1 MPRKRKTTAVSTKG
15 ATQAQTQSAFD
26 ASPYLPLLLILFAA
40 SGCSALIYEIV
51 WYQLLQ
57 LVIGSTAIS
66 LGVLLAT
73 FMGGLCLGSLALP
86 RVLARRQYHPLRVY
100 AAIELGIGVC
110 GLLVRICMPLV
121 DWIYVSAVGYGMP
134 AILLRAIMCAVCL
147 LPPTLLMGAS
157 LPAVA
162 RWMQTTPRGVSWLG
176 LLYGANT
183 VGAVF
188 GCLLAGF
195 YLLRVFDMASATYV
209 AALLNF
215 VIAFV
220 SYSVAKVTP
229 DQSTDESAAVA
240 PAVLSPEPSTAL
252 VIAPL
257 DWPIY
262 LTIALSGASAL
273 GAEVVWTRLL
283 GLMLGATVYTFSLIL
298 AVFLVG
304 LGLGSA
310 AGSILSRNVRSRA
323 ALGYSQLL
331 LVAAIAWT
339 AFMLA
344 RSIPFW
350 PVNPLLSGD
359 AWYTFQIDLV
369 RVIWAIFPATL
380 LWGISFPLA
389 LAAAASRDDDPGRL
403 TGGIYAAN
411 TGGAI
416 AGALAFSMILIPWIG
431 TQRCEQALIVIAAA
445 AALVVLGPFI
455 WSARSSIGA
464 ALLVAA
470 MVAAAYLVSTVSAV
484 PPALIAYGRR
494 FMLNYNHGQILYVG
508 EGLNSSIAISTW
520 DDGAIQFHVSGK
532 VEASTEIYDMRLQRS
547 LGDLAALV
555 HPDPKS
561 VLIVGF
567 GAGVTAGSFV
577 PYPSI
582 QRIVVCEM
590 EPLVPPTATKYF
602 KPQNYD
608 VKDDPRTQIVYDD
621 ARHFVLT
628 TPEKFDIITSD
639 PIHPWVKGSATLYS
653 KEYFEMVKAHLNP
666 GGVVTQWVP
675 LYESDEQ
682 TVKSEIATFLSVF
695 PGGTVWANAI
705 NGAGY
710 DVFLLGQNGPTH
722 IDVDQ
727 LQARLDSPAYARVAE
742 SLRDVGFNS
751 AVDLLS
757 IYTGQ
762 DADLRPW
769 LQNAEINRDSNLRLQ
784 YLAGLALN
792 NANEDIIYQ
801 DILRYRRFPSNI
813 ITGSPDRIG
822 LLENLMQTGGPQ

>member
-1 MPRKRKTTAVSTKG
+1 MARNSRATKKS
-15 ATQAQTQSAFD
+15 AQQAAPAPKPFD
-26 ASPYLPLLLILFAA
+26 AYRYFPLLLFLFAG
-40 SGCSALIYEIV
+40 SGCAALIYEIV

-57 LVIGSTAIS
+57 LVIGSTTIS

-86 RVLARRQYHPLRVY
+86 RYLGRRQYHPLRVY
-100 AAIELGIGVC
+100 AVIELGIGIC
-110 GLLVRICMPLV
+110 GLLVRVLMPLI
-121 DWIYVSAVGYGMP
+121 DWIYVSAVGHGMP
-134 AILLRAIMCAVCL
+134 AVLLRAILCGICL

-162 RWMQTTPRGVSWLG
+162 RWIQTTPRGVSWLG
-176 LLYGANT
+176 FLYGANT
-183 VGAVF
+183 AGAVF

-209 AALLNF
+209 AALLNA
-215 VIAFV
+215 VVAFI
-220 SYSVAKVTP
+220 SYSLAKATP
-229 DQSTDESAAVA
+229 DQSTEELPAAEAIVQSSPSAA
-240 PAVLSPEPSTAL
+240 PPRP
-252 VIAPL
+252 
-257 DWPIY
+257 WPVY

-283 GLMLGATVYTFSLIL
+283 GLMLGATVYTFSIIL

-304 LGLGSA
+304 IGIGSGIG
-310 AGSILSRNVRSRA
+310 AGLSRRMNSRA

-339 AFMLA
+339 AYMIA
-344 RSIPFW
+344 RSLPFW
-350 PVNPLLSGD
+350 PVNPLLSTD
-359 AWYTFQIDLV
+359 ASYTFQIDLV

-380 LWGISFPLA
+380 LWGASFPLA
-389 LAAAASRDDDPGRL
+389 LAAAAARDDDPGRL
-403 TGGIYAAN
+403 AGGIYAAN

-416 AGALAFSMILIPWIG
+416 LGALAFSIILIPAFG
-431 TQRCEQALIVIAAA
+431 TQQCERVLVAIALAAAVVMLAPYFIERKTPVGAIVLVCAIAASGY
-445 AALVVLGPFI
+445 LI
-455 WSARSSIGA
+455 SA
-464 ALLVAA
+464 
-470 MVAAAYLVSTVSAV
+470 VSAV

-494 FMLNYNHGQILYVG
+494 FMINYNRGQILYTG

-520 DDGAIQFHVSGK
+520 DDGALQFHVSGK
-532 VEASTEIYDMRLQRS
+532 VEASTEIYDMRLQRT
-547 LGDLAALV
+547 LGHLAGLV
-555 HPDPKS
+555 HNDPKS

-567 GAGVTAGSFV
+567 GAGVTAGTFV
-577 PYPSI
+577 TYPDM
-582 QRIVVCEM
+582 QRIVICEM
-590 EPLVPPTATKYF
+590 EPLVPKTATKYF

-608 VKDDPRTQIVYDD
+608 VMDDPRTQIVYDD
-621 ARHFVLT
+621 ARHYVLT

-653 KEYFEMVKAHLNP
+653 KEYFEMVRDHLNP

-682 TVKSEIATFLSVF
+682 TVKSEIATFFSVF

-705 NGAGY
+705 QGQGY

-727 LQARLDSPAYARVAE
+727 LQAKLNSAPYERVAQ
-742 SLRDVGFNS
+742 SLRDVGFTS

-757 IYTGQ
+757 VYTGQ
-762 DADLRPW
+762 DSDLQPW
-769 LQNAEINRDSNLRLQ
+769 LQDAEINRDSNLRLQ

-792 NANEDIIYQ
+792 NSREDAIFQ
-801 DILRYRRFPSNI
+801 AILQYRRFPSNI
-813 ITGSPDRIG
+813 ITGSPEALS
-822 LLENLMQTGGPQ
+822 LLRNMMQAGGPQQ